1 MELMTLVAGQ
11 RWTYR
16 TPAGFEGS
24 RIVIGAI
31 AHFTD
36 GRDIIC
42 CAVSEAPRRHAGGRV
57 EVVTIPFLPMTEA
70 AFRASVVAPDGLSEL
85 PADFALRLE
94 EWSNDPRGLSAFTV
108 PFEGYL
114 DVMIA
119 HQVEEIAGVRA
130 A

>member
-1 MELMTLVAGQ
+1 MSLVAGQ

-16 TPAGFEGS
+16 TPAGFESS

-31 AHFTD
+31 AHFAG
-36 GRDIIC
+36 GRDIVC
-42 CAVSEAPRRHAGGRV
+42 CAVSEAPRRRPDGTV
-57 EVVTIPFLPMTEA
+57 ELVTIPFLPMSEA
-70 AFRASVVAPDGLSEL
+70 AFRASVVALDGLSEL
-85 PADFALRLE
+85 PPDFAARLE

-108 PFEGYL
+108 PFEGHL

-119 HQVEEIAGVRA
+119 HQMEEIAGVRA